1 MESQFIKFE
10 LVGLMVL
17 LKDPLN
23 FVDCLHFMVAVI
35 LKHFI
40 TKVNSVISFELQVLR
55 TI

>member
-1 MESQFIKFE
+1 MESLFIKFE

-17 LKDPLN
+17 LKDPLD
-23 FVDCLHFMVAVI
+23 FVDCLHFVVAIV

-40 TKVNSVISFELQVLR
+40 AKVNFVISFELQVLR

>member
-1 MESQFIKFE
+1 MESLFIKFE
-10 LVGLMVL
+10 VVGLVL
-17 LKDPLN
+17 LKDPLD

-40 TKVNSVISFELQVLR
+40 AKVNSVISFELQVLR